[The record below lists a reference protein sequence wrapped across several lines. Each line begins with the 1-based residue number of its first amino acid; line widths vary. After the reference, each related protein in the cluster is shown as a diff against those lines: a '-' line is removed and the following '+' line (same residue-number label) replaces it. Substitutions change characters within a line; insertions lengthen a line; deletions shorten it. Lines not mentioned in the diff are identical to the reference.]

1 MTQTETIESAFEIT
15 LENQKEPSERGVF
28 WNLFS
33 EAVDSAFSMLGDQ
46 GMRLVYHHLEDN
58 YEISR
63 EKIPNEVGRFAE
75 ILEKVFG
82 QAARLFEIRI
92 MGVLHR
98 KVPGFNFSA
107 GDEKFSFVDYVEAL
121 RLYL

>member
-1 MTQTETIESAFEIT
+1 MTQTETIESAFEIA
-15 LENQKEPSERGVF
+15 LENQKEHSETGVF
-28 WNLFS
+28 GNLFS

-46 GMRLVYHHLEDN
+46 SMRLIYQHLEDN
-58 YEISR
+58 YGISR

-75 ILEKVFG
+75 IVEGIFG
-82 QAARLFEIRI
+82 QASYLIEMRI
-92 MGVLHR
+92 MGMLNR

-107 GDEKFSFVDYVEAL
+107 GDDKFSFVNYVEAL